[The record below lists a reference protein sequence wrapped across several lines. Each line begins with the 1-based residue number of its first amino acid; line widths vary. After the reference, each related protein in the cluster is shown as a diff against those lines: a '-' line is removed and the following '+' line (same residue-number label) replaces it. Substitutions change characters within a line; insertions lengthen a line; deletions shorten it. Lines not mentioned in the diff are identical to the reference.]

1 MFRPDKNL
9 LTSLHQIEPP
19 RPKKEETG
27 NSNCDIVCISLTTR
41 QPCILQFLTLYL
53 YSIQEGSMLALR
65 LPAEIEARLDSLAKE
80 TGRTKTYYATQAI
93 LEYLEDL
100 EDIYHAEKV
109 IEEIRSGKQ
118 KTTQANEVYKELG
131 L

>member
-1 MFRPDKNL
+1 
-9 LTSLHQIEPP
+9 
-19 RPKKEETG
+19 
-27 NSNCDIVCISLTTR
+27 
-41 QPCILQFLTLYL
+41 
-53 YSIQEGSMLALR
+53 MLALR

>member
-1 MFRPDKNL
+1 
-9 LTSLHQIEPP
+9 
-19 RPKKEETG
+19 
-27 NSNCDIVCISLTTR
+27 
-41 QPCILQFLTLYL
+41 
-53 YSIQEGSMLALR
+53 MLALR
-65 LPAEIEARLDSLAKE
+65 LPAEIEARLDNLAKE

-109 IEEIRSGKQ
+109 IEELRSGKQ
-118 KTTQANEVYKELG
+118 KTTPANEVYKELG